1 MAFITVVVELYS
13 SQAMLHMFALII
25 SCTYLANLER
35 LYDQTQFV
43 VNTRDGSTGKFHI
56 AAAGGHNTREVLSPP

>member
-13 SQAMLHMFALII
+13 SQAMLHMFAFII
-25 SCTYLANLER
+25 SSTYLANLER